1 MIKKLAVVAATSL
14 LAVTAQADVI
24 TQSQTVPMHEK
35 ELSPSEDF
43 FIFNKFDSTLGT
55 LTGAT
60 LTLKE
65 EGEYTF
71 YVENTA
77 DEPQN
82 INASIPVNLL
92 FSSDLDE
99 LDGLLPSGGSSIET
113 GEQNYASG
121 QISYFSGSF
130 TANMNPLDLSSILG
144 ALTVTGYGSFIVGC
158 GTESSFEVEAEN
170 ENYNSN
176 LDVLNV
182 GCSATLEY
190 TYIAAEQPPTP
201 EVPEPATLALMGLGL
216 ASFGV
221 TRRRRHV
228 N

>member
-1 MIKKLAVVAATSL
+1 M
-14 LAVTAQADVI
+14 TAQADVI

-35 ELSPSEDF
+35 ELNPSVDF
-43 FIFNKFDSTLGT
+43 FIFDMFDSTLGT

-60 LTLKE
+60 LTLKG

-71 YVENTA
+71 DVENTA
-77 DEPQN
+77 DESQN
-82 INASIPVNLL
+82 INASIAVNFL
-92 FSSDLDE
+92 FSSVLGE
-99 LDGLLPSGGSSIET
+99 LDDLLSSGGISIET
-113 GEQNYASG
+113 GEQNYVSG
-121 QISYFSGSF
+121 QISSFSGPF
-130 TANMNPLDLSSILG
+130 TRDMDPLDLSSILG

-221 TRRRRHV
+221 TRRRHV